1 MSTSTIENIAIGV
14 RSTTPTNTRNLRDRR
29 NASKKT
35 RRRISFALDDII
47 SPAHPRAWQA
57 SLKESFTNRQAFDI
71 ILQDIGK
78 LDSEFTE
85 FLEINPHAFT
95 ENPPPSSF
103 SSLTRYQEY
112 VDAFISLFAQSTFD
126 SSRRGGT
133 ENEITE
139 SLYGNRCPR
148 KKIFRRLVVNPF
160 YIAEENP
167 ESSDRIVLDCGSIPT
182 AQLARMC
189 DISILKF
196 LSTVTEKTNI
206 HSVVWAL
213 DYLAE
218 MTKRLI
224 ERELERERERGRE
237 KEKEKEN

>member
-29 NASKKT
+29 NAPKKT

-71 ILQDIGK
+71 ILQDISK
-78 LDSEFTE
+78 LDSEFTD
-85 FLEINPHAFT
+85 FLEVNPQAFAQ
-95 ENPPPSSF
+95 NPPSSF

-133 ENEITE
+133 ENEVTE
-139 SLYGNRCPR
+139 SLYSNRCPR
-148 KKIFRRLVVNPF
+148 KKIFRRLAVNPF

-224 ERELERERERGRE
+224 ER
-237 KEKEKEN
+237 